1 MFLQLVK
8 KKPSC
13 SEFIG
18 EVINA
23 LHTRE
28 SILNLALKKLMK
40 YKFYGIPSEIFTKR
54 NQILNIS
61 IMSRQTYHFFNS
73 KFPEFG
79 KMLVNNSVIRYI
91 TNTVHLINYCRV
103 SQILKVHCKPV
114 RNSFKGLKKS
124 CFESLCVGKKLQK

>member
-1 MFLQLVK
+1 MFLQLIK
-8 KKPSC
+8 KSNPLARNSLGKWLMLYIP
-13 SEFIG
+13 E
-18 EVINA
+18 NQ
-23 LHTRE
+23 
-28 SILNLALKKLMK
+28 LALKKLMK